1 MMMRKSAAAGGAPKR
16 SASSGIGAG
25 ASKQMP
31 TLQDFL
37 STRDFTGANTLLE
50 FQRRTDTMDAN
61 TLPWLAFCAFHLGD
75 YQRALDVYSDIS
87 TTRAASPETA
97 LCRACC
103 LYYLQHY
110 KEAEAAALAAPDHP
124 LKTRLLFH
132 LCYKLNKEQDL
143 VKYHARLQPNSKHDQ
158 LTLAAMQVRL
168 FLTVP
173 RRYSLVLQ
181 LTNPLRTIL
190 HSQYMRSHYQ
200 EATDIYKK
208 LLLEN
213 RNDIALNA
221 YIAMCYYKL
230 DYYEASGPH

>member
-1 MMMRKSAAAGGAPKR
+1 
-16 SASSGIGAG
+16 
-25 ASKQMP
+25 MP

-50 FQRRTDTMDAN
+50 FQRRTDTMDNN

-75 YQRALDVYSDIS
+75 YQRALDVY
-87 TTRAASPETA
+87 TELAASRSATPETA

-103 LYYLQHY
+103 LYYLQEY
-110 KEAEAAALAAPDHP
+110 KEAEAAAIAAPDHP

-132 LCYKLNKEQDL
+132 LCFKLGKEQEL
-143 VKYHARLQPNSKHDQ
+143 VKFHAKLRPDAKHDQ
-158 LTLAAMQVRL
+158 LTIAAMQVCGLECLTVFFLVL
-168 FLTVP
+168 FLFFVVFTC
-173 RRYSLVLQ
+173 LL
-181 LTNPLRTIL
+181 LLL
-190 HSQYMRSHYQ
+190 QYMRSHYQ

-230 DYYEASGPH
+230 DYYEVGG